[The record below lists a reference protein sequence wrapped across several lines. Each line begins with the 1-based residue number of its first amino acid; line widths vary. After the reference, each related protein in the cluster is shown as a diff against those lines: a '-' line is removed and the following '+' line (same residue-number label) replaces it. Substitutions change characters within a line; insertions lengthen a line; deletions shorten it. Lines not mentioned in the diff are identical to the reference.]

1 MRSDGKRDLEN
12 ENHFNASQELKSDII
27 KYRKQS
33 LTEDFV
39 LNQSDKIPQVI
50 D

>member
-1 MRSDGKRDLEN
+1 MAREILES

-27 KYRKQS
+27 PTRKQS
-33 LTEDFV
+33 LPDDFV